1 MEKIIVLDFGGQYA
15 HLIAN
20 KIRRL
25 NVFSEILEPNTETEK
40 LKDTKG
46 IIFSGGPASVYEN
59 DAPAFNQ
66 EVFSLGIP
74 ILGICYGHQL
84 TVHALGGVV
93 EKGKTQ
99 EYGIAKLRVKKAS
112 QLLEGFEGNGQV
124 WMSHADIVKELPE
137 GFETIASTS
146 HCENALIENKEK
158 KIFGLQ
164 FHPEVVHTTNGMK
177 ILDNFLKICD
187 CRKDWTMKNY
197 VAEKIAEIKQSA
209 AGKNVFLLAS
219 GGVDSTVCLALLNN
233 ALGNDRVRALHIDN
247 GFMRKNESALVM
259 KALKKQGFENLQI
272 LDASEYFLE
281 KTSGV
286 TSPEEKRKII
296 GNAFIEAQ
304 KQALEK
310 MGLDSGD
317 WLLGQGTIYPDTI
330 ETGRTKNSAVI
341 KTHHN
346 RVEIIQKMIEEGKVI
361 EPLNLLYKDEVR
373 EIGEELGLP
382 KELVWRHP
390 FPGPGLAVRA
400 LCTEGIEEKVSESVK
415 AKVQAIAGNFGLE
428 STVLP
433 LKSVGVQGDHRTYKH
448 PAVLNGIAEWEE
460 LEQASTRITNEV
472 QEINRVVWLVA
483 GEIEE
488 KTQPA
493 TLTKERMDDLRE
505 ADAIV
510 EEKLLEFELYD
521 KVWQFPVVLV
531 PLDVQGKE
539 AIILRP
545 VLSTEAMTARFADLP
560 LEFVK
565 STAQKIMQTGKF
577 GAVLYDITHKP
588 PGTIEWE

>member
-187 CRKDWTMKNY
+187 CKKDWTMKNY